1 MTVSPSVVDDSRKL
15 LVKLVGTEGYLD
27 QQKLAGFFR
36 AFLLTHLKSAI
47 AKVMKEEKID
57 IFEVDETG
65 DVAYLG
71 AVGLRMTN
79 SYAAKVAKEEKTDS
93 FDDWFLPS
101 IAELERMKDIPS
113 LGPYIQG
120 ARP

>member
-1 MTVSPSVVDDSRKL
+1 M
-15 LVKLVGTEGYLD
+15 KLVGTEGYLD

-47 AKVMKEEKID
+47 AKVMKEERID

-65 DVAYLG
+65 DVAYLW